1 MLDSAQTTVCVAT
14 GEGSAE
20 LDEQLFKRVIVEFVG
35 VFALLFMG
43 IGSII
48 VTGGSDIVAIAL
60 AHGLAIGLLVMAAGH
75 ISGGY
80 FNPAVTIA
88 MMVTGRIEGST
99 GGLYIVAQLMGG
111 VAGTLAILATFPEAM
126 RDAVSLG
133 VPAVGGGF
141 SETNALVA
149 EIVTTFFL
157 IFVIFGVAVDQR
169 SAKGVGGL
177 VIGLT
182 ITMDILAIGSVSGG
196 AMNPARWFGPALVG
210 GHWDDFW
217 IWIIG
222 PIVGAVAAAF
232 LFNDVLL
239 AGPGLEADESSG
251 SNSRLRRR
259 SR

>member
-1 MLDSAQTTVCVAT
+1 LD
-14 GEGSAE
+14 
-20 LDEQLFKRVIVEFVG
+20 DQLFKRVVVEFIG
-35 VFALLFMG
+35 PFALCFIG
-43 IGSII
+43 IGAI
-48 VTGGSDIVAIAL
+48 VMTGAKDASDLIAIAF
-60 AHGLAIGLLVMAAGH
+60 AHGLAIGLMVMAAGH

-80 FNPAVTIA
+80 FNPAVTIG
-88 MMVTGRIEGST
+88 MMATRRIDAQT
-99 GGLYIVAQLMGG
+99 GGIFIVAQLLGAL
-111 VAGTLAILATFPEAM
+111 AGTLFILATFPEAM
-126 RDAVSLG
+126 RDAVNLG
-133 VPAVGGGF
+133 VPAVGSSF
-141 SETNALVA
+141 SSSNALVA

-157 IFVIFGVAVDQR
+157 LFVIFGVAVDQR

-182 ITMDILAIGSVSGG
+182 ITMDIFATGAISGA
-196 AMNPARWFGPALVG
+196 AMNPARWFGPAIVG

-239 AGPGLEADESSG
+239 SGPGLEADESSG
-251 SNSRLRRR
+251 SNSRFRR